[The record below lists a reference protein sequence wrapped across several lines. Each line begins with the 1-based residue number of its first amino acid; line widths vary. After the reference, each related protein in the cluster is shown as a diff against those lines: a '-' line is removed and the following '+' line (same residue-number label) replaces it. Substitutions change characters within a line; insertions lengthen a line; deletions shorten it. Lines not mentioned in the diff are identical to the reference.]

1 MIGIGNHSQVIMEFR
16 SKAEECYN
24 KLDSLLYPDGKTY
37 TENHFTKTDTTGLSQ
52 LMGNYQFEKDTIKL
66 STSGNKILFQI
77 NNDNKVP
84 VFMINNKRFVPDAI
98 KSGSLPFYYFNYE
111 NDSLNGIRVKLQDI
125 NVFFK
130 KI

>member
-1 MIGIGNHSQVIMEFR
+1 
-16 SKAEECYN
+16 
-24 KLDSLLYPDGKTY
+24 
-37 TENHFTKTDTTGLSQ
+37 
-52 LMGNYQFEKDTIKL
+52 MGNYQFEKDTIKL